1 MMMSSQ
7 TKQRFPTAEV
17 TPNFIPKDDQ
27 SNPEFARLE
36 AERLWPYVWQI
47 ACRLEEIPDI
57 GNFVTYDIMDE
68 SIIVVRSSET
78 EIKAFH
84 NVCPHRGRQLTE
96 GCGRAKLFKC
106 RLHGWEFNLDCTNK
120 LVIDRKDFGNYFSD
134 EDKIG
139 RAHV

>member
-1 MMMSSQ
+1 
-7 TKQRFPTAEV
+7 
-17 TPNFIPKDDQ
+17 
-27 SNPEFARLE
+27 
-36 AERLWPYVWQI
+36 
-47 ACRLEEIPDI
+47 
-57 GNFVTYDIMDE
+57 MDE

-106 RLHGWEFNLDCTNK
+106 RFHGWEFNLDGTNK

-134 EDKIG
+134 EDISLKPVQVDTRSEEHTSELQSLMRISY
-139 RAHV
+139 AVFCWKKK

>member
-78 EIKAFH
+78 EITA
-84 NVCPHRGRQLTE
+84 CPQVVPQRVRHIPE
-96 GCGRAKLFKC
+96 GWGGAQRY
-106 RLHGWEFNLDCTNK
+106 NT
-120 LVIDRKDFGNYFSD
+120 
-134 EDKIG
+134 
-139 RAHV
+139 